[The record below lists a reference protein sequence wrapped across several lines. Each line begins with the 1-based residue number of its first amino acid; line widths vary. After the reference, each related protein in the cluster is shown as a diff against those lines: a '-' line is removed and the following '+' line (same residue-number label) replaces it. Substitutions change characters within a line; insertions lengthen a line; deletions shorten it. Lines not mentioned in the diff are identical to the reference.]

1 MKSFWNPSPA
11 FRVIV
16 VPYCFLSGLVSAL
29 AAAIHSSMVV
39 GGWSPAASRR
49 SFR

>member
-1 MKSFWNPSPA
+1 MKSFWKPSPA

-16 VPYCFLSGLVSAL
+16 VPYCFLSGLVRAF